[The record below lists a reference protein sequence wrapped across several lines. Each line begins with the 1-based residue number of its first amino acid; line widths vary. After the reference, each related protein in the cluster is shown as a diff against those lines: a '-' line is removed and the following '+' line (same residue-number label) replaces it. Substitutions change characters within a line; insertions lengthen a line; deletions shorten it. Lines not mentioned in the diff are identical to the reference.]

1 MDVATEA
8 APAGATGPG
17 ATPPSAPGGGP
28 PTPRVR
34 ARFRRDRLTPYLLSL
49 PSLAVLAALLAYPLY
64 QMVRI
69 SLLKFER
76 AQLFGTRPAQWVGL
90 GNYRRILTDPFF
102 WQVVRNTVVFTVVA
116 VVISVLA
123 GLLVALLMTRVS
135 RSVRLA
141 MIVAMM
147 LVWAM
152 PQLVAAQVFKWMI
165 DADFGVVNY
174 LIDKLPGVDF
184 FKHSWFLDPAQGW
197 TVITALVVWGAIP
210 FLAITMHAGLTQVPR
225 DLVEAATV
233 DGANP
238 WQVFR
243 AVTLPILRPLLII
256 VTTLSVIWDFQV
268 FTQIWVLRDSKPE
281 RDYYS
286 MSIFG
291 FTEAFSSGRYG
302 LGSAVALV
310 TVLLMLGVMAF
321 YIRQM
326 FKIGDAD

>member
-1 MDVATEA
+1 VEVLAPAPDAEA
-8 APAGATGPG
+8 APDGGG
-17 ATPPSAPGGGP
+17 RSAPGGKRRRRP
-28 PTPRVR
+28 L
-34 ARFRRDRLTPYLLSL
+34 RRDRLTPYLLSL
-49 PSLAVLAALLAYPLY
+49 PSLVVLAALLGYPLF
-64 QMVRI
+64 QMINI
-69 SLLKFER
+69 SLQKFER

-90 GNYRRILTDPFF
+90 GNYTRILKDPLF
-102 WQVVRNTVVFTVVA
+102 WQVTRNTIGFTVVT
-116 VVISVLA
+116 VVISVVG
-123 GLLVALLMTRVS
+123 GLLIALLMKQVS
-135 RSVRLA
+135 RWVRLT

-174 LIDKLPGVDF
+174 LIDKIPGVDF
-184 FKHSWFLDPAQGW
+184 FKHSWYLDPLQGW

-238 WQVFR
+238 WQVFVS
-243 AVTLPILRPLLII
+243 VTLPILRPLIVI

-281 RDYYS
+281 REYYS
-286 MSIFG
+286 LSIYG
-291 FTEAFSSGRYG
+291 FTEAFGSGRYG
-302 LGSAVALV
+302 LGSAIALV